1 MTDLVQLGKNAK
13 KAAAV
18 LGAAGSKDKNTA
30 LAAIAQGLRAD
41 SAHIIA
47 QNAIDLENAR
57 NNGMS
62 EAMQD
67 RLMLN
72 EQRIDGIASAVE
84 KIISLDDPVGKVSDG
99 TVLPNGLQL
108 TKVSVP
114 LGVIAVIFEARPN
127 VTADA
132 AALCLKSGNTV
143 ILRGGKEAIFSNTAI
158 VSSMRKSVESA
169 GLPADCIQLVEDTAR
184 ETATQLMRMN
194 EYVDVL
200 LPRGGAGLIRSVVE
214 NASVPVIQTGVG
226 NCHIYVDASA
236 DAQMAADIVFNA
248 KCSRVSVCNACE
260 SLLIHRDAVQTV
272 LPVIAD
278 KLKEKNVE
286 IFGDET
292 VCGILPDAKKAT
304 EDDWATE
311 YLDYKISIKTVDS
324 TDEAIAHIA
333 AYSTHHS
340 ESIITN
346 SLADAEKFTRLVDSA
361 AVYVNASTR
370 FTDGGEFGF
379 GAEIGISTQKLHARG
394 PVGLPELTSYKYIIR
409 GNGQVR

>member
-41 SAHIIA
+41 SAHIIE

-333 AYSTHHS
+333 AFSTHHS

>member
-1 MTDLVQLGKNAK
+1 MTNLIQLGKNAK
-13 KAAAV
+13 QAAAV
-18 LGAAGSKDKNTA
+18 LGAAGSALKNKA

-41 SAHIIA
+41 CEEIIA
-47 QNAIDLENAR
+47 QNKTDLANAR
-57 NNGMS
+57 QNGMS
-62 EAMQD
+62 ESMLD
-67 RLMLN
+67 RLALN
-72 EQRIDGIASAVE
+72 EQRIDSIASAVE

-108 TKVSVP
+108 TRVRVP
-114 LGVIAVIFEARPN
+114 LGVVAVIFEARPN

-158 VSSMRKSVESA
+158 VNSMRKSVQRA
-169 GLPADCIQLVEDTAR
+169 GLPADCVQLVEDTSR

-194 EYVDVL
+194 DYVDVL

-226 NCHIYVDASA
+226 NCHVYVDASA
-236 DAQMAADIVFNA
+236 DVQMAADIVFNA

-260 SLLIHRDAVQTV
+260 SLLIHRDAVATV
-272 LPVIAD
+272 LPAIAAR
-278 KLKEKNVE
+278 LAEKNVV
-286 IFGDET
+286 IYGDET
-292 VCGILPDAKKAT
+292 VCSILPDAKQAS
-304 EDDWATE
+304 EEDWATE
-311 YLDYKISIKTVDS
+311 YLDYKISVKVVDS

-333 AYSTHHS
+333 EYSTGHS
-340 ESIITN
+340 EAIITN
-346 SLADAEKFTRLVDSA
+346 SITDADKFTRLVDSA

-394 PVGLPELTSYKYIIR
+394 PVGLPELTSYKFIIR

>member
-13 KAAAV
+13 SAAAV
-18 LGAAGSKDKNTA
+18 LGAASSAEKNKA
-30 LAAIAQGLRAD
+30 LSAVAAGLRDDCAD
-41 SAHIIA
+41 IIA
-47 QNAIDLENAR
+47 ENQKDLENAR
-57 NNGMS
+57 SNGMS
-62 EAMQD
+62 ESMLD
-67 RLMLN
+67 RLALT

-99 TVLPNGLQL
+99 TLLPNGLQL

-158 VSSMRKSVESA
+158 VNSMRKSVAAA
-169 GLPADCIQLVEDTAR
+169 GLPADCIQLVEDTSR
-184 ETATQLMRMN
+184 ESATQLMRMN
-194 EYVDVL
+194 AYIDVL

-236 DAQMAADIVFNA
+236 DVQMATDIVFNA

-260 SLLIHRDAVQTV
+260 SLLVHRDAVQTV
-272 LPVIAD
+272 LPAIAE
-278 KLKEKNVE
+278 KLSEKNVE
-286 IFGDET
+286 IYGDET
-292 VCGILPDAKKAT
+292 VCSVLASAKPASD
-304 EDDWATE
+304 DDWATE
-311 YLDYKISIKTVDS
+311 YLDYKLSVKVVDS

-333 AYSTHHS
+333 KYSTHHS
-340 ESIITN
+340 EAIITN
-346 SLADAEKFTRLVDSA
+346 SLSDAEKFTRLVDSA

-394 PVGLPELTSYKYIIR
+394 PVGLPELTSYKFVIR
-409 GNGQVR
+409 GNGQIR

>member
-114 LGVIAVIFEARPN
+114 
-127 VTADA
+127 
-132 AALCLKSGNTV
+132 
-143 ILRGGKEAIFSNTAI
+143 
-158 VSSMRKSVESA
+158 
-169 GLPADCIQLVEDTAR
+169 
-184 ETATQLMRMN
+184 
-194 EYVDVL
+194 
-200 LPRGGAGLIRSVVE
+200 
-214 NASVPVIQTGVG
+214 
-226 NCHIYVDASA
+226 
-236 DAQMAADIVFNA
+236 
-248 KCSRVSVCNACE
+248 
-260 SLLIHRDAVQTV
+260 
-272 LPVIAD
+272 
-278 KLKEKNVE
+278 
-286 IFGDET
+286 
-292 VCGILPDAKKAT
+292 
-304 EDDWATE
+304 
-311 YLDYKISIKTVDS
+311 
-324 TDEAIAHIA
+324 
-333 AYSTHHS
+333 
-340 ESIITN
+340 
-346 SLADAEKFTRLVDSA
+346 
-361 AVYVNASTR
+361 
-370 FTDGGEFGF
+370 
-379 GAEIGISTQKLHARG
+379 
-394 PVGLPELTSYKYIIR
+394 
-409 GNGQVR
+409 

>member
-1 MTDLVQLGKNAK
+1 MTNLIQLGKNAK
-13 KAAAV
+13 QAATV
-18 LGAAGSKDKNTA
+18 LGAVGSREKNKA
-30 LAAIAQGLRAD
+30 LAAVAAGLRAD
-41 SAHIIA
+41 AAAIIDE
-47 QNAIDLENAR
+47 NKKDLANAR
-57 NNGMS
+57 ANGMS
-62 EAMQD
+62 ESMLD
-67 RLMLN
+67 RLALN
-72 EQRIDGIASAVE
+72 EQRIDAIAAAVE
-84 KIISLDDPVGKVSDG
+84 KIISLDDPVGKVCDG
-99 TVLPNGLQL
+99 TVLANGLQL
-108 TKVSVP
+108 TKVRVP

-132 AALCLKSGNTV
+132 AALCLKSGNAV

-158 VSSMRKSVESA
+158 VNSMRKSVERA
-169 GLPADCIQLVEDTAR
+169 GLPADCIQLVEDTSR

-194 EYVDVL
+194 GYVDVL

-226 NCHIYVDASA
+226 NCHTYVDASA
-236 DAQMAADIVFNA
+236 DVQMAVDIVFNA

-260 SLLIHRDAVQTV
+260 SLLIHRDAVNTV
-272 LPVIAD
+272 LPAIAA
-278 KLKEKNVE
+278 KLAEKNV
-286 IFGDET
+286 IIYGDET
-292 VCGILPDAKKAT
+292 VCGILADAIPAT
-304 EDDWATE
+304 EEDWGTE
-311 YLDYKISIKTVDS
+311 YLDYKLSVKVVDS

-394 PVGLPELTSYKYIIR
+394 PVGLPELTSYKFIVR